1 MTTKVKSTNLA
12 NNITVNIG
20 SSGSITTSNFSLQES
35 NGKLVIKY
43 GSNTVFSI
51 DSTGVI
57 TANTSFVAGG
67 TP

>member
-43 GSNTVFSI
+43 GSHTVFSI

>member
-1 MTTKVKSTNLA
+1 MTTQLKSTNLA

-43 GSNTVFSI
+43 GSDTVFSI

>member
-1 MTTKVKSTNLA
+1 MTTQVKSSNLA
-12 NNITVNIG
+12 NNITINIA
-20 SSGSITTSNFSLQES
+20 SSGAITTTNFTIQES
-35 NGKLVIKY
+35 GGKLVIKY

>member
-43 GSNTVFSI
+43 GSDTVFSI

>member
-1 MTTKVKSTNLA
+1 MSTQLKSTNLA
-12 NNITVNIG
+12 NNISVNIG
-20 SSGSITTSNFSLQES
+20 SSGSITTSHFSLQES

>member
-1 MTTKVKSTNLA
+1 MTTKVKLSNLA

-43 GSNTVFSI
+43 GSDTVFSI

>member
-1 MTTKVKSTNLA
+1 MSTKLKSTNLA
-12 NNITVNIG
+12 NNISLNIG
-20 SSGSITTSNFSLQES
+20 SSGSITTSHYSLQES

>member
-1 MTTKVKSTNLA
+1 MSTKVKSTNLA
-12 NNITVNIG
+12 NNISVNIG

>member
-1 MTTKVKSTNLA
+1 MSTQLKSTNLA
-12 NNITVNIG
+12 NNISVNIG
-20 SSGSITTSNFSLQES
+20 SSCSITTSNFSLQES